1 MPGSADFE
9 VSGRLRARRLR
20 ATQPP
25 RTTTTSEHVRIEH
38 RDQRQ
43 GHDTELE
50 PDGTYEDIEIE
61 KRLRGEIATD

>member
-1 MPGSADFE
+1 MPGNADFE

-20 ATQPP
+20 AHEPP

-43 GHDTELE
+43 GYDAELE
-50 PDGTYEDIEIE
+50 PDGTYVDIEIE
-61 KRLRGEIATD
+61 KQIRGEIATD